1 MSVLYTWTKHV
12 CNLEI
17 SATIDVGWEYSLS
30 NVFRYEGALLVKF
43 GRARAK

>member
-1 MSVLYTWTKHV
+1 MLGQIHV
-12 CNLEI
+12 CNLKI
-17 SATIDVGWEYSLS
+17 SATIDGEWKYSLS